1 MGGLSGLVARE
12 PVPGNGGTLSERDPA
27 PVQSLLAE
35 AEVPLSVTYGIPRA
49 APQTAPRRAPDR
61 AADRAA
67 PRRSRAA
74 AFRVKAAARDNYPLN
89 ARSDSFSEPM
99 VASTADGS

>member
-1 MGGLSGLVARE
+1 VGGLSGLVARE

-35 AEVPLSVTYGIPRA
+35 AEVPLSVTYGIPSA
-49 APQTAPRRAPDR
+49 APQTAPQT
-61 AADRAA
+61 A
-67 PRRSRAA
+67 PRGSRAA

-99 VASTADGS
+99 VARTADGS